1 MSRKESRKATLLM
14 RVSERTLERLRAAG
28 AALDMF
34 PHEVAAR
41 ALDALERELG
51 LSFGTK
57 PKMED
62 TSSIS

>member
-1 MSRKESRKATLLM
+1 MVHRKSVRATENMRMSKP
-14 RVSERTLERLRAAG
+14 TLERLRAAG
-28 AALDMF
+28 EALDMF

-51 LSFGTK
+51 VSFGTK
-57 PKMED
+57 PNMED